1 MSGNRIR
8 GPECLSELPLKNRCE
23 EFVVLPRISRD
34 SYAAFLDDQ
43 AIFMV
48 FSAVLME
55 AIAYKYNKM
64 KEN

>member
-48 FSAVLME
+48 FSEVLIE
-55 AIAYKYNKM
+55 AIVYKYNKM

>member
-48 FSAVLME
+48 FSEVLIE

-64 KEN
+64 KEH

>member
-23 EFVVLPRISRD
+23 ECVVLPRISRD
-34 SYAAFLDDQ
+34 SYAAFLNNQ

-48 FSAVLME
+48 FSEVLIE

-64 KEN
+64 KEY

>member
-8 GPECLSELPLKNRCE
+8 GPECLSELPLKNHCKE
-23 EFVVLPRISRD
+23 CVVLPRISRD
-34 SYAAFLDDQ
+34 SYASFLDDQ
-43 AIFMV
+43 AIFLL
-48 FSAVLME
+48 FSEVLIE